1 MIPPFARRTDWKT
14 APNELSARL
23 KRLKSQGVPIL
34 DLTESNPTRC
44 HFKYLNLELLSA
56 LNDPNNLN
64 YEPSPKGRLKARQ
77 IIQNDYRHKQIEIN
91 PEQIFLTSSTS
102 EAYSFIFRLLLN
114 PGERILAPQPSY
126 PLFQFLTDLNDVAI
140 DFYPLVYDRG
150 WNMDVDKLKEQ
161 LKKET
166 KALILVHPNNPTG
179 SFVKK
184 SELKEIVQIAK
195 DKSLALISDEVFSD
209 YDLEKGTGNISR
221 LSPFLS
227 ERASSLAEIK
237 EVLTFTLGGISK
249 TLGLPQMKLAWT
261 VVNGPEKILNAT
273 LERLEI
279 IHDTYLS
286 VNIPA
291 QNALASWFS
300 KKAQIQEEIKK
311 RIKDNQTFITSQ
323 LASSN
328 ISYLEPEGGW
338 YGILHFRRRNA
349 KFFPKSTGALA
360 PVKLPKTQSEEEW
373 VIQFLE
379 EDRVLVHPGYFFDFA
394 EEAFIVM
401 SLITEPNSF
410 REGISRILKRV
421 NSRIPSPSL
430 EGEG

>member
-1 MIPPFARRTDWKT
+1 MIPQFARRADWKM

-23 KRLKSQGVPIL
+23 KRLKNQGVSIL
-34 DLTESNPTRC
+34 DLTESNPARC

-166 KALILVHPNNPTG
+166 KAIILVHPNNPTG

-184 SELKEIVQIAK
+184 SELREIIQIAK
-195 DKSLALISDEVFSD
+195 DK
-209 YDLEKGTGNISR
+209 
-221 LSPFLS
+221 
-227 ERASSLAEIK
+227 
-237 EVLTFTLGGISK
+237 
-249 TLGLPQMKLAWT
+249 
-261 VVNGPEKILNAT
+261 
-273 LERLEI
+273 
-279 IHDTYLS
+279 
-286 VNIPA
+286 
-291 QNALASWFS
+291 
-300 KKAQIQEEIKK
+300 
-311 RIKDNQTFITSQ
+311 
-323 LASSN
+323 
-328 ISYLEPEGGW
+328 
-338 YGILHFRRRNA
+338 
-349 KFFPKSTGALA
+349 
-360 PVKLPKTQSEEEW
+360 
-373 VIQFLE
+373 
-379 EDRVLVHPGYFFDFA
+379 
-394 EEAFIVM
+394 
-401 SLITEPNSF
+401 
-410 REGISRILKRV
+410 
-421 NSRIPSPSL
+421 
-430 EGEG
+430 